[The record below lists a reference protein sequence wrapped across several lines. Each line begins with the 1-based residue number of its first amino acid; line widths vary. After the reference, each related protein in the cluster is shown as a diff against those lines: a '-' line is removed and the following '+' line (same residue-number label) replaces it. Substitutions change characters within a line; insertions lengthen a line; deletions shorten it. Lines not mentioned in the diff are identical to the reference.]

1 MTNKKED
8 NVMGWMKQLAIE
20 EEETIYEEMLEKIKT
35 AETCQEVIDFMKN
48 EIAKRVPY
56 KLTSFEKWDV
66 PRITSEWNDYQ
77 RQLGEND

>member
-1 MTNKKED
+1 
-8 NVMGWMKQLAIE
+8 MGWMKQLAIE

-35 AETCQEVIDFMKN
+35 AETCQEVIDIMKN

-56 KLTSFEKWDV
+56 KLTSFERCDV
-66 PRITSEWNDYQ
+66 PRITGEWNDYQ

>member
-1 MTNKKED
+1 
-8 NVMGWMKQLAIE
+8 MGHMKQLAIQE
-20 EEETIYEEMLEKIKT
+20 EENIYEEMLEKIKT

-56 KLTSFEKWDV
+56 KLSSFESWDI

>member
-1 MTNKKED
+1 
-8 NVMGWMKQLAIE
+8 MGHMKQLAIQE
-20 EEETIYEEMLEKIKT
+20 EENIYEEMLEKIKT

-66 PRITSEWNDYQ
+66 PKITSEWNDYQ

>member
-1 MTNKKED
+1 
-8 NVMGWMKQLAIE
+8 MGRMKDIAIE

-35 AETCQEVIDFMKN
+35 AETCQEVIDFMKS
-48 EIAKRVPY
+48 ELAKRLPY

>member
-1 MTNKKED
+1 
-8 NVMGWMKQLAIE
+8 MGWMKQLAIVE
-20 EEETIYEEMLEKIKT
+20 EEAIYEEMLEKIKT

-56 KLTSFEKWDV
+56 KLSSFEEWDV
-66 PRITSEWNDYQ
+66 PKITSEWNDYQ

>member
-1 MTNKKED
+1 
-8 NVMGWMKQLAIE
+8 MGWMKQQAIE

>member
-20 EEETIYEEMLEKIKT
+20 EEEAIYEEMLEKIKT

-66 PRITSEWNDYQ
+66 PKITSEWNDYQ

>member
-1 MTNKKED
+1 
-8 NVMGWMKQLAIE
+8 MGHMKQLAIRE
-20 EEETIYEEMLEKIKT
+20 EENIYEEMLEKIKT

-56 KLTSFEKWDV
+56 KLSSFESWDI

>member
-1 MTNKKED
+1 
-8 NVMGWMKQLAIE
+8 MGWMKQLAIV

-35 AETCQEVIDFMKN
+35 AETCQEVIDFMRN
-48 EIAKRVPY
+48 EIANRVPY

>member
-1 MTNKKED
+1 
-8 NVMGWMKQLAIE
+8 MGHMKQLAIQE
-20 EEETIYEEMLEKIKT
+20 EENIYEEMLEKIKT

-56 KLTSFEKWDV
+56 KLTSFESWDI